1 MTGRRNDLLLLGGL
15 ATAPLVFSKLRSHL
29 SPSAPALLTL
39 HKEPRDIGA
48 VSFRD
53 ESDKTLALADFGAP
67 VLLVNI
73 WATWCPPCREE
84 MPSLDRLAARVDRH
98 PGLGIIALS
107 VDRVSFAQLRAFYT
121 SYNITHLNIY
131 RGEEAD
137 VLNALRVP
145 GLPTTL
151 LLDASR
157 RETARLVGPTDWDSA
172 AIRGQL
178 GSVVSGLPFSEEPA
192 ARP

>member
-1 MTGRRNDLLLLGGL
+1 MTGRRSALLVLAGL
-15 ATAPLVFSKLRSHL
+15 AAAPLAFSKLRHYL
-29 SPSAPALLTL
+29 SPSAPALLTR

-48 VSFRD
+48 IGFRD
-53 ESDKTLALADFGAP
+53 EDDKPLGLADFRAP
-67 VLLVNI
+67 FLLNI

-84 MPSLDRLAARVDRH
+84 MPSLDRLAARLDSD

-121 SYNITHLNIY
+121 SYNITHLKLY
-131 RGEEAD
+131 RGEEAG
-137 VLNALRVP
+137 VLDALRVP

-157 RETARLVGPTDWDSA
+157 RETARLVGPTDWDSP

-178 GSVVSGLPFSEEPA
+178 GSIVPALRLSGEPA
-192 ARP
+192 VRQ